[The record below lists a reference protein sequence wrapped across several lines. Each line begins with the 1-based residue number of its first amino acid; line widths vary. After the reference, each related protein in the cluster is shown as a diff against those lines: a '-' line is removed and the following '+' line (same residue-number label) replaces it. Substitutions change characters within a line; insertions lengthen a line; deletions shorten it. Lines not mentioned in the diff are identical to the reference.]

1 MKVRTFLKDE
11 RASTAAEFGL
21 VSVFFIGMMLGVIDM
36 ARLAYEVN
44 SAKAAAR
51 QGARV
56 AVVSLPA
63 VSQLVDF
70 DAVSACSIPGGQ
82 PIPADGTCVP
92 DYTCTSTSC
101 TNSGTLV
108 PANFTKVVNAMRGYY
123 GRVQAANVVIKYQ
136 HRGLGTAGFIGSD
149 IEPLITVRLV
159 NLTFQPISLQIFG
172 VAPIPIPSVATTLTA
187 ESLGATSATI

>member
-1 MKVRTFLKDE
+1 MKIRKFFKDE

-21 VSVFFIGMMLGVIDM
+21 VSMVFIGMMLGVIDM

-51 QGARV
+51 RGARV
-56 AVVSLPA
+56 AVVTSPA
-63 VSQLVDF
+63 VQQLADF
-70 DAVSACSIPGGQ
+70 DAVGTLGLSGGQ
-82 PIPADGTCVP
+82 PVPIGAVP
-92 DYTCTSTSC
+92 DYTCTSSSC
-101 TNSGTLV
+101 NNGGTLV
-108 PANFTKVVNAMRGYY
+108 AANFTTVVNAMRSYY
-123 GRVQAANVVIKYQ
+123 GRVQPANVQIVYG

-187 ESLGATSATI
+187 ESLGATSAAI